1 MENGYVLDIG
11 EDSSVLE
18 EVIDIFKTIDECLRK
33 GYDRSQT
40 AKVIRGR
47 GNPGRKID
55 GMGLAKLRRLHQI
68 LFEEAVRAGKEK
80 FGSSFA
86 VAVLRRSVDNTFE
99 HMKKNMC
106 SNPVV
111 FCNRNCCDCY
121 DPECVSRKI
130 KDQIVSLISEI
141 LDPSSNGSLTRS
153 KVTW

>member
-1 MENGYVLDIG
+1 MENSYVLDIV

-33 GYDRSQT
+33 GYNRKQ
-40 AKVIRGR
+40 AVKVIREK

-55 GMGLAKLRRLHQI
+55 SMGLAKLRRLHQI
-68 LFEEAVRAGKEK
+68 LFEEAIRAGKER
-80 FGSSFA
+80 FGGSFA

-99 HMKKNMC
+99 HMKKNVC

-111 FCNRNCCDCY
+111 FCNRNSCDYY

-130 KDQIVSLISEI
+130 KGQIDSLISEI
-141 LDPSSNGSLTRS
+141 FAPSSADSWTQS